1 MTAKKVQFWQ
11 LFAQKTEEKRVL
23 GCYKKKSPVNI
34 KRAKKIIWTVIVKKN
49 SFGLLPAQPVLNHPF
64 DPLSD

>member
-23 GCYKKKSPVNI
+23 GCYKKKIPVNI
-34 KRAKKIIWTVIVKKN
+34 KRAKKIIWTVIVKKKLIWTVT
-49 SFGLLPAQPVLNHPF
+49 SPTRFKPSV
-64 DPLSD
+64 